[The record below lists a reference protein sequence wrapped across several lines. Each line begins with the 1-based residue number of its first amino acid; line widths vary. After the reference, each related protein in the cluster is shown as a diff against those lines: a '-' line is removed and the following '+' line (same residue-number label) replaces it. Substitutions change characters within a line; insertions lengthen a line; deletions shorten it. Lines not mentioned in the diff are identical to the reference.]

1 MKRLISFVLVV
12 MMLGLLAGCGCGK
25 NDSDQET
32 TIAWEKGES
41 LFGSTLKEYA
51 DACKTND
58 KKGVE
63 AKQKLTT
70 GFGEMAKEKNLTKKI
85 GYTFADLDGDGTE
98 ELLVSI
104 IDMKDK
110 LNNYVIAV
118 YQYTGD
124 GIKRLL
130 EGWSRNAY
138 YLMKDKLILNQAS
151 GGADDAEIAKL
162 HMRDGGFEYVSTL
175 SMKYGKD
182 DKINYLYAKVGK
194 PENTK
199 QFQISEK
206 EWQAKCKEWEDQVD
220 VNNVKMIKDFK

>member
-70 GFGEMAKEKNLTKKI
+70 SLFKI
-85 GYTFADLDGDGTE
+85 PCLP
-98 ELLVSI
+98 L
-104 IDMKDK
+104 
-110 LNNYVIAV
+110 
-118 YQYTGD
+118 
-124 GIKRLL
+124 
-130 EGWSRNAY
+130 
-138 YLMKDKLILNQAS
+138 LMKSSSQCYLQNSPITTCTFKEEFIKLFHT
-151 GGADDAEIAKL
+151 D
-162 HMRDGGFEYVSTL
+162 
-175 SMKYGKD
+175 
-182 DKINYLYAKVGK
+182 
-194 PENTK
+194 
-199 QFQISEK
+199 
-206 EWQAKCKEWEDQVD
+206 
-220 VNNVKMIKDFK
+220 